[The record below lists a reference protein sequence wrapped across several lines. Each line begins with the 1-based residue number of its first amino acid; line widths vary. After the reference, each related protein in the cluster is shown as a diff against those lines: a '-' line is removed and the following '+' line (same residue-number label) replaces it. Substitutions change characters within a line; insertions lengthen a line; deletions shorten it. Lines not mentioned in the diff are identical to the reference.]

1 MAKSYSFIEYVANRF
16 YNELYGAIEDYIGSH
31 KDTLDLRLH
40 RVRSIGSLELSDIHV
55 QYVSVNDLP
64 GTAIEFDVAVEAD
77 ISVHESDYHYDE
89 TDTCQQWFMIHCAG
103 DIENNLDDFIIQA
116 PIEVY
121 NGKNKPPKPMSDALV
136 PIIYKEDLEK
146 EAEDFLRRYY
156 PKALLE
162 PCFVNPRELA
172 DNMGLT
178 VRVMRI
184 SKDTSV
190 FGRCYFTECE
200 TMLYDPKSDSTY
212 SDTIPAKTI
221 LVDKDVAF
229 LRNVGAQNN
238 TIIHECVHWDKHRK
252 AFALARLYDKDLS
265 SIGCKVAGG
274 VSGNNRDAVDWM
286 EWQANA
292 LAPRIQM
299 PIEMF
304 KKAASRLITETRLE
318 AGNYDLIDIIEPV
331 IDKLALEFGVSRA
344 AAKIRMVD
352 AGYEEAIGAF
362 NYIDGRYVAAHK
374 ARKGFLKRNET
385 FSISVQDAAIQRVV
399 DPKLKEAI
407 ENGRYQYVDS
417 HYVRSSPLYLEYDE
431 NGNTRLTHYAR
442 NHMDECCLVF
452 QLSIIGQVGEKYHSE
467 CFLNRDE
474 RSLIDFDVT
483 YHGGYENS
491 TDKNQ
496 LKLLQET
503 IAEENRIYGLLP
515 NDYAA
520 ALRMVID
527 WRNDQ
532 IKAEKEA
539 HPNKD
544 ISKIT
549 AKEIAD
555 RTDLNEATVR
565 RTLKGET
572 TSTNTLVLICLALHL
587 PYKISRHIINRSPA
601 PLSMSDPNHQLYDFV
616 LGTHYG
622 KTVKEVKSLLAI
634 YGAEPL

>member
-1 MAKSYSFIEYVANRF
+1 MGTKKEMTVPITSVGADEEQPNAKSNAIIAEFYEKCNISDESFEEIQREMIYSQNPF
-16 YNELYGAIEDYIGSH
+16 YLKTVQMNKLY
-31 KDTLDLRLH
+31 DTVYQSKPPIIDGLL
-40 RVRSIGSLELSDIHV
+40 
-55 QYVSVNDLP
+55 YP
-64 GTAIEFDVAVEAD
+64 GTYLFAGAPKIGKSFLMAQLAYPKYLLSSTEPQ
-77 ISVHESDYHYDE
+77 DE
-89 TDTCQQWFMIHCAG
+89 LKQ
-103 DIENNLDDFIIQA
+103 IIK
-116 PIEVY
+116 V
-121 NGKNKPPKPMSDALV
+121 
-136 PIIYKEDLEK
+136 LEK
-146 EAEDFLRRYY
+146 YNSKEQIVRMFNDSSESSSFNLLAVYLFLLHDYY
-156 PKALLE
+156 E
-162 PCFVNPRELA
+162 N
-172 DNMGLT
+172 
-178 VRVMRI
+178 
-184 SKDTSV
+184 
-190 FGRCYFTECE
+190 
-200 TMLYDPKSDSTY
+200 
-212 SDTIPAKTI
+212 
-221 LVDKDVAF
+221 
-229 LRNVGAQNN
+229 
-238 TIIHECVHWDKHRK
+238 
-252 AFALARLYDKDLS
+252 
-265 SIGCKVAGG
+265 G
-274 VSGNNRDAVDWM
+274 VY
-286 EWQANA
+286 NA

-362 NYIDGRYVAAHK
+362 NYIDGHYVTTHK
-374 ARKGFLKRNET
+374 ARKGFLKRNAT

-452 QLSIIGQVGEKYHSE
+452 QMSIIGQVGEKYHSE

-474 RSLIDFDVT
+474 RSLIDFDVA

-496 LKLLQET
+496 LKLLRET
-503 IAEENRIYGLLP
+503 IAEENRIYGMLP

-549 AKEIAD
+549 AKEIAE
-555 RTDLNEATVR
+555 RTKISEATVR
-565 RTLKGET
+565 RTLKGEQ

-587 PYKISRHIINRSPA
+587 PYKISRHIIDRSPA
-601 PLSMSDPNHQLYDFV
+601 PLSMSNPNHQLYDFV